1 MPTPIRKKGMK
12 RALPTNSMRFISGE
26 VAGMS
31 RFMASPARKAPMI
44 GSSPAASARKAPRKT
59 ITSTNTYC
67 DTLSLHRLKNQRPM
81 SGKRRRIAAM
91 QTATEMPSRYQKALS
106 ALPVEKPT
114 TTVSTERAMMSVM
127 IVPPTAI
134 VTALSRAMPS
144 LLTMG

>member
-1 MPTPIRKKGMK
+1 
-12 RALPTNSMRFISGE
+12 
-26 VAGMS
+26 
-31 RFMASPARKAPMI
+31 
-44 GSSPAASARKAPRKT
+44 
-59 ITSTNTYC
+59 
-67 DTLSLHRLKNQRPM
+67 
-81 SGKRRRIAAM
+81 M
-91 QTATEMPSRYQKALS
+91 QTATEIPSRYQKALS